1 MHGENK
7 SLAQAS
13 LRKKVRALGTEKLN
27 HGAGGKN
34 RGGGRGGGPDDVGIG
49 VRTTRRGPAGRGCG
63 RSGLITIL
71 MTTIYLC

>member
-1 MHGENK
+1 MYRENK
-7 SLAQAS
+7 SRAQAS
-13 LRKKVRALGTEKLN
+13 LLEKVRALGTEKLN

-34 RGGGRGGGPDDVGIG
+34 RGGGRRGGPDDGGIG
-49 VRTTRRGPAGRGCG
+49 VRTSRRGPAGRGCG